1 MLTLPSVIAAAC
13 VHSAVRG
20 LKLSSAE
27 TALEDICRLVNA
39 GPQTLELLV
48 DVIDSTI
55 EKITPPPPQ
64 SPIKCDNDFE
74 NQPNTPTEVENVYF

>member
-20 LKLSSAE
+20 LKLSSVD
-27 TALEDICRLVNA
+27 TAPTDICRLVNVS
-39 GPQTLELLV
+39 PQTLELLV

-64 SPIKCDNDFE
+64 SPTKCENDFE
-74 NQPNTPTEVENVYF
+74 SQPNTPTEVENVYF